1 MGTPV
6 PSYSV
11 KKIFVLR
18 ILCSKFNKSGKVHQ
32 CINVTLL
39 VLVGSLRTVLATQDR
54 TLKLGCIA
62 SLISETT
69 SLDFPPM

>member
-6 PSYSV
+6 PSYPV

-18 ILCSKFNKSGKVHQ
+18 IFCPKFNKSGKIHQ
-32 CINVTLL
+32 RINVTLL
-39 VLVGSLRTVLATQDR
+39 VLLRSLRAMFATQDR

-62 SLISETT
+62 SFTSETT
-69 SLDFPPM
+69 SLEFPPM